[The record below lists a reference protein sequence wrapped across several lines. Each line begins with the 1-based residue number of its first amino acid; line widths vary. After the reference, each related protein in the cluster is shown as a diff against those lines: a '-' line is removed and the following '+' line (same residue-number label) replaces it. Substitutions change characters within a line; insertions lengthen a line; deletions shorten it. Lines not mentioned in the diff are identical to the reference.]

1 MDPWIFV
8 NRDTIRKFPTASHI
22 LLTNCFST
30 FNLYCCA
37 SNFLWRYSAGLRK
50 WKCSAWVEI
59 LTSLRYWLHQRIFR
73 LVIRFTIHLWLEVL
87 SSRSSSKFQN
97 VYIGKE
103 DLWNQEGWEI
113 KRIMTIGDTGKNK
126 TKILWSSDFSSGL
139 DQCFQSTQHVGG
151 KKQTHVRIFSCPVQV
166 SSPQSWQPWLD
177 WWLLV
182 CFLHYT
188 LSSASTPHAGI

>member
-30 FNLYCCA
+30 FNLYRCA

-113 KRIMTIGDTGKNK
+113 KRIVTIGDTGKNK
-126 TKILWSSDFSSGL
+126 TEKFSDPVIFVQGWISAFRVHNTLEGKNKPMLGSSHALCRYLIHSL
-139 DQCFQSTQHVGG
+139 DNPDLTDGC
-151 KKQTHVRIFSCPVQV
+151 
-166 SSPQSWQPWLD
+166 
-177 WWLLV
+177 
-182 CFLHYT
+182 
-188 LSSASTPHAGI
+188 